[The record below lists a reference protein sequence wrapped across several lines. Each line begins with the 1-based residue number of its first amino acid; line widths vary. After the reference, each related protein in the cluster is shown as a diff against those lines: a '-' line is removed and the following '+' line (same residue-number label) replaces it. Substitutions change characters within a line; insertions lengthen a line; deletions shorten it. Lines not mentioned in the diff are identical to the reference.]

1 MSSFPMKADENG
13 KKPALRP
20 RRRIDR
26 HKKEYIKQLE
36 ERSKGGRRAKILEGK
51 QIRDWRPRELMLA

>member
-1 MSSFPMKADENG
+1 MKADENG

-36 ERSKGGRRAKILEGK
+36 ERSKGGRGEKSKRRKLRDLESRSEIL
-51 QIRDWRPRELMLA
+51 D

>member
-1 MSSFPMKADENG
+1 MSSFPINMEADENG

-26 HKKEYIKQLE
+26 HKKEYIKELW
-36 ERSKGGRRAKILEGK
+36 ERKKGREKSIKRESKSET
-51 QIRDWRPRELMLA
+51 

>member
-1 MSSFPMKADENG
+1 MKADENG

-26 HKKEYIKQLE
+26 HKKELW
-36 ERSKGGRRAKILEGK
+36 ERKKGRAKIIKRERNPRLET
-51 QIRDWRPRELMLA
+51 

>member
-13 KKPALRP
+13 KKPALRL

-26 HKKEYIKQLE
+26 HKKEYIKELW
-36 ERSKGGRRAKILEGK
+36 ERRKGGVKKKFIK
-51 QIRDWRPRELMLA
+51 RESKSET

>member
-26 HKKEYIKQLE
+26 HKKEYIKELW
-36 ERSKGGRRAKILEGK
+36 ERKKGRAKIIKRERNPRLET
-51 QIRDWRPRELMLA
+51 

>member
-1 MSSFPMKADENG
+1 MKADENG

-26 HKKEYIKQLE
+26 HKKEYIKELW
-36 ERSKGGRRAKILEGK
+36 ERKKGRAKIIK
-51 QIRDWRPRELMLA
+51 REQKS

>member
-1 MSSFPMKADENG
+1 MSSFPINMEADENG

-26 HKKEYIKQLE
+26 HKKEYIKELW
-36 ERSKGGRRAKILEGK
+36 ERKKGRAKIIKRERNPRLET
-51 QIRDWRPRELMLA
+51 

>member
-1 MSSFPMKADENG
+1 MKADENG

-26 HKKEYIKQLE
+26 HKKEYIKELW
-36 ERSKGGRRAKILEGK
+36 ERKKGRPKIIK
-51 QIRDWRPRELMLA
+51 REQKS